1 MLDVIPW
8 PLLVGIVAIFAIL
21 GGAVYLEHLRE
32 RKRLE
37 DLATWAAGMSFTIE
51 GGSRDASAA
60 GLPPE
65 LLALPLFNRGRA
77 RKVRNLIRGRDPDGS
92 TLVMDYRYTTQSG
105 KNSATLE
112 QTVVAFELPAASL
125 PSFELRPEGLFAKL
139 GQMFGSP
146 DIDFESNPE
155 FSRRYQLT
163 GADPDAV
170 RRVFERHAV
179 GYLSGQDGWGVEG
192 AGTWLIVYRPQRRQK
207 PEDYTTFLGQARMI
221 LRAVVP
227 Y

>member
-8 PLLVGIVAIFAIL
+8 QLLVGIVAVFAVL
-21 GGAVYLEHLRE
+21 GIAVYLEYLRE

-37 DLATWAAGMSFTIE
+37 DLATWAAGMRFTIE

-60 GLPPE
+60 GLPLE

-77 RKVRNLIRGRDPDGS
+77 RKVRNLIRGRDQDGA

-105 KNSATLE
+105 KNSATFE
-112 QTVVAFELPAASL
+112 QTVAAFELPAAAL
-125 PSFELRPEGLFAKL
+125 PSFELRPEGLFARI
-139 GQMFGSP
+139 GQLFGSP

-163 GADPDAV
+163 GADQEAV
-170 RRVFERHAV
+170 RRLFERHAV
-179 GYLSGQDGWGVEG
+179 GYLAGQEGWGVEG
-192 AGTWLIVYRPQRRQK
+192 AGAWLIAYRPQRRQK

-221 LRAVVP
+221 MRAVVP